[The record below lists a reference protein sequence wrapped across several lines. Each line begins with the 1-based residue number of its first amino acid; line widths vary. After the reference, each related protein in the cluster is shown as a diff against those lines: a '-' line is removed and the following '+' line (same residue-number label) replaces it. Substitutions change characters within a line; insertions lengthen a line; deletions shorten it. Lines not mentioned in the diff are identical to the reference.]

1 MDAELRALEERV
13 AQLVE
18 LTQQLRNDNR
28 SLRQEL
34 ARTTNDNKRL
44 SEKVEAATARL
55 QGLLAHLPEEN

>member
-1 MDAELRALEERV
+1 MDAELRALEDRV

-44 SEKVEAATARL
+44 SEKVEAAKARL
-55 QGLLAHLPEEN
+55 EGLLAHLPEEN

>member
-44 SEKVEAATARL
+44 SEKVEAAKARL
-55 QGLLAHLPEEN
+55 EGLLAHLPEEN